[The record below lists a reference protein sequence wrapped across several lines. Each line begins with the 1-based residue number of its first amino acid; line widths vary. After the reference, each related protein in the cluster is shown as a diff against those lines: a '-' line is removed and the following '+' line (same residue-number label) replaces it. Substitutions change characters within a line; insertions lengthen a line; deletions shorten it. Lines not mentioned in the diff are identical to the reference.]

1 MKLPK
6 DKYKLVVIS
15 VVIYLIWDVLDSYI
29 FSAPLY
35 TFCLGID
42 SDQILSESQCDLLE
56 SFTTWIP
63 IIGFGLSMF
72 YVWSSRFRNL
82 FNRNKI
88 TKSKDD

>member
-6 DKYKLVVIS
+6 DKYKLAVIS
-15 VVIYLIWDVLDSYI
+15 VVLYLVWGLIDDWI
-29 FSAPLY
+29 FTASLY
-35 TFCLGID
+35 KFCIGID
-42 SDQILSESQCDLLE
+42 GDQILSESQCDLLE
-56 SFTTWIP
+56 SFTTWVP
-63 IIGFGLSMF
+63 NIGFGLSMF